1 MLAAAVDLLSR
12 CAPAS
17 SPLLLLLLLL
27 LRHISQST
35 ARRAVLRT
43 RTHADS
49 AAAEQTTDER
59 LSTPKSVCR

>member
-27 LRHISQST
+27 RHISQST

-43 RTHADS
+43 RTYADS